1 MFNLGVDLGGTTIK
15 VGLVAENGTIA
26 ARAAC
31 STCPERGAAA
41 PSPSLA
47 PEPEC

>member
-31 STCPERGAAA
+31 STCPERGAAEIIREIA
-41 PSPSLA
+41 GI
-47 PEPEC
+47 